1 MEVRAIVDILI
12 PFFSGAAGA
21 AICSGIVSIV
31 QMVIRRRWERSDKGS
46 AQTKALRYLMLYIM
60 MQTAKGH
67 IRDGEISMDDRRQ
80 LHKWHTLYHDGLGGN
95 GDMDKLMAEVDKL
108 PLSLED

>member
-1 MEVRAIVDILI
+1 MDTWVMFLT
-12 PFFSGAAGA
+12 GAAGA
-21 AICSGIVSIV
+21 AICSGISSIM
-31 QMVIRRRWERSDKGS
+31 QMFIRRLWEKSDKGS

-60 MQTAKGH
+60 IQTAKGY

-80 LHKWHTLYHDGLGGN
+80 LHKWHELYHDGLGGN
-95 GDMDKLMAEVDKL
+95 GDMDKLMAEVNKL

>member
-1 MEVRAIVDILI
+1 METWVMFL
-12 PFFSGAAGA
+12 SGAAGA

-31 QMVIRRRWERSDKGS
+31 QMVIRRRWEKSDKGS

-60 MQTAKGH
+60 IQTAKSH
-67 IRDGEISMDDRRQ
+67 IKDGEISMDDRRQ
-80 LHKWHTLYHDGLGGN
+80 LHKWHELYHDGLGGN
-95 GDMDKLMAEVDKL
+95 GDMDKLMAEVNKL

>member
-1 MEVRAIVDILI
+1 MEIWEAIL
-12 PFFSGAAGA
+12 SGAAVA
-21 AICSGIVSIV
+21 SLCNGIFTIV
-31 QMVIRRRWERSDKGS
+31 QMALRRRWEKSEKGS
-46 AQTKALRYLMLYIM
+46 AQIKALRYLMLYTM

-80 LHKWHTLYHDGLGGN
+80 LHKWHDLYHNGLGGN
-95 GDMDKLMAEVDKL
+95 GDMDKLMAEVDDL

>member
-1 MEVRAIVDILI
+1 MEIWEAIL
-12 PFFSGAAGA
+12 SGAAVA
-21 AICSGIVSIV
+21 SLCNGIFTIV
-31 QMVIRRRWERSDKGS
+31 QMALRRRWEKSEKGS
-46 AQTKALRYLMLYIM
+46 AQIKALRYLMLYTM

>member
-1 MEVRAIVDILI
+1 MEIWEAIL
-12 PFFSGAAGA
+12 SGAAVA
-21 AICSGIVSIV
+21 SLCNGIFTIV
-31 QMVIRRRWERSDKGS
+31 QMALRRLWEKSEKGS
-46 AQTKALRYLMLYIM
+46 AQIKALRYLMLYTM

-80 LHKWHTLYHDGLGGN
+80 LHKWHDLYHNGLGGN

>member
-1 MEVRAIVDILI
+1 MEIWEAIL
-12 PFFSGAAGA
+12 SGAAVA
-21 AICSGIVSIV
+21 SLCNGIFTIV
-31 QMVIRRRWERSDKGS
+31 QMALRRRWEKSEKGS
-46 AQTKALRYLMLYIM
+46 AQTKALRYLMLYTM

-80 LHKWHTLYHDGLGGN
+80 LHKWHDLYHNGLGGN

>member
-1 MEVRAIVDILI
+1 MDSAEIWVMFLT
-12 PFFSGAAGA
+12 GAAGA
-21 AICSGIVSIV
+21 AVCSGIISIV
-31 QMVIRRRWERSDKGS
+31 QMIIRRWWEKSDKGS

-60 MQTAKGH
+60 IQTAKGY

-80 LHKWHTLYHDGLGGN
+80 LHKWHELYHDGLGGN
-95 GDMDKLMAEVDKL
+95 GDMDKLIAEVNKL

>member
-1 MEVRAIVDILI
+1 MDSAEIWVMFLT
-12 PFFSGAAGA
+12 GAAGA
-21 AICSGIVSIV
+21 AVCSGIISIV
-31 QMVIRRRWERSDKGS
+31 QMIIRRWWEKSDKGS

-60 MQTAKGH
+60 IQTAKGY

-80 LHKWHTLYHDGLGGN
+80 LNKWHELYHDGLGGN
-95 GDMDKLMAEVDKL
+95 GDMDKLMAEVNKL

>member
-1 MEVRAIVDILI
+1 MDIWV
-12 PFFSGAAGA
+12 PFLCGAAGA

-31 QMVIRRRWERSDKGS
+31 QMLIRRQWEKSDKGS

-60 MQTAKGH
+60 IQTAKGY

-80 LHKWHTLYHDGLGGN
+80 LHTWHELYHDGLGGN
-95 GDMDKLMAEVDKL
+95 GDMDKLMAEVNKL

>member
-1 MEVRAIVDILI
+1 MNIWLS
-12 PFFSGAAGA
+12 FLTGAAGA
-21 AICSGIVSIV
+21 AICSGIFSVV
-31 QMVIRRRWERSDKGS
+31 QMLLRRCWEKSDKWS

-95 GDMDKLMAEVDKL
+95 GDMDNLMAEVDSL

>member
-1 MEVRAIVDILI
+1 MDIWLS
-12 PFFSGAAGA
+12 FLTGAAGA
-21 AICSGIVSIV
+21 AICSGIFSVV
-31 QMVIRRRWERSDKGS
+31 QMLLRRRWEKSDKGS

>member
-1 MEVRAIVDILI
+1 MGTREFVAT
-12 PFFSGAAGA
+12 FFTGAAGA
-21 AICSGIVSIV
+21 AICSSIFSVV
-31 QMVIRRRWERSDKGS
+31 QMVIRRLWEKSDKGS
-46 AQTKALRYLMLYIM
+46 AQIKALRYLMLYIM

-80 LHKWHTLYHDGLGGN
+80 LHKWHDLYHNGLGGN
-95 GDMDKLMAEVDKL
+95 GDMDKLMAEVDNL

>member
-1 MEVRAIVDILI
+1 MEIWEAIL
-12 PFFSGAAGA
+12 SGAAVA
-21 AICSGIVSIV
+21 SLCNGIFTIV

-67 IRDGEISMDDRRQ
+67 IRDGEISVDDRRQ
-80 LHKWHTLYHDGLGGN
+80 LHKWHDLYHNGLGGN